1 MSESLA
7 LNQRKLNLKTNTKN
21 QRPKTNYKKI
31 SPKLMKSK
39 NLLLIVIFCVVLSAC
54 WSPKESNLSS
64 SSPTKTPTPAGS
76 KENTNADSKNDTETV
91 KNSDDKMNDSNDST
105 KEEINSGGFTANLP
119 SGFTPPTDA
128 VGQKML
134 KEYGAMF
141 VAKSGAVPPP
151 KVVFNNEAEVSAW
164 QSGISKSSESIGGA
178 TIELQTPAMNALKKA
193 INDAKQSG
201 TTITPR
207 GGSDAA
213 RRNYAGTVKNWE
225 SRVNPGLTHWVGK
238 GKITQAD
245 ANRIKALAIPEQ
257 ISEIFKLEAQGIYFA
272 TGFSK
277 SIIYS
282 VAPPGTSQH
291 ISMLALDVTEYD
303 NAKVRDILA
312 KNGWFQT
319 VVSDLPHFT
328 YLGVSESE
336 LPKLGL
342 KKVSD
347 GGRTYWVPE

>member
-1 MSESLA
+1 
-7 LNQRKLNLKTNTKN
+7 
-21 QRPKTNYKKI
+21 
-31 SPKLMKSK
+31 MKSK
-39 NLLLIVIFCVVLSAC
+39 NLLLIVIFCAFFSAC
-54 WSPKESNLSS
+54 WSPKESDVSS
-64 SSPTKTPTPAGS
+64 SSTRTPTPAATKENKNSGS
-76 KENTNADSKNDTETV
+76 KDVEKTN
-91 KNSDDKMNDSNDST
+91 KNSDEKMNDSS
-105 KEEINSGGFTANLP
+105 KAEIKSGGFTANLP
-119 SGFTPPTDA
+119 AGFTSPTDA

-164 QSGISKSSESIGGA
+164 QSGISKASESIGGA

-193 INDAKQSG
+193 IAEAQQSG
-201 TTITPR
+201 ASITPR
-207 GGSDAA
+207 GGADAA

-245 ANRIKALAIPEQ
+245 ATRIKSLSIPEQ

-291 ISMLALDVTEYD
+291 ISMLAFDVTEHD
-303 NAKVRDILA
+303 NAKVRGILA
-312 KNGWFQT
+312 KHGWFQT

-328 YLGVSESE
+328 YIGASESE

-342 KKVSD
+342 KRVSD
-347 GGRTYWVPE
+347 GGRTYWLPE

>member
-1 MSESLA
+1 MCKRKAEPAVGSLVSIS
-7 LNQRKLNLKTNTKN
+7 RIIKMKN
-21 QRPKTNYKKI
+21 
-31 SPKLMKSK
+31 K
-39 NLLLIVIFCVVLSAC
+39 NLLLGLTIISVCVFFAGCFSVGQDTGGAKSPRKNSAT
-54 WSPKESNLSS
+54 PKSDKDS
-64 SSPTKTPTPAGS
+64 TP
-76 KENTNADSKNDTETV
+76 ESKNDADKD
-91 KNSDDKMNDSNDST
+91 KNSNDEMTDNKPS
-105 KEEINSGGFTANLP
+105 EIKSGGFTANLP
-119 SGFTPPTDA
+119 AGFSQPTDA

-141 VAKSGAVPPP
+141 VAKNGAVPPP

-164 QSGISKSSESIGGA
+164 QSGISKSKETIGGA
-178 TIELQTPAMNALKKA
+178 TIELQTPAMKALKEA
-193 INDAKQSG
+193 ISDAGQSG
-201 TTITPR
+201 AGITPR

-213 RRNYAGTVKNWE
+213 RRDYAGTVTNWK
-225 SRVNPGLTHWVGK
+225 SRVDPGLAHWVGK
-238 GKITQAD
+238 GKLNQAE
-245 ANRIKALAIPEQ
+245 ANRIKALPIPAQ
-257 ISEIFKLEAQGIYFA
+257 ISEIFKLEEQGMYFSKDL
-272 TGFSK
+272 SK

-291 ISMLALDVTEYD
+291 ISMLALDVTEHD

-312 KNGWFQT
+312 KHGWFQT

-342 KKVSD
+342 KRVSN